1 MMKLTIGK
9 DDIQA
14 VLAKYGGSNAVAGY
28 VEEAKMFAFPLPKYY
43 VAVIDE
49 ANLTLVQMD
58 MKFREKAAEVL
69 PLSTITDVKISN
81 MIVKKVTIKTTNT
94 TYRILIRPL
103 SIGIG
108 DEQKELLRRFESMAN

>member
-1 MMKLTIGK
+1 MKLTIGK

-14 VLAKYGGSNAVAGY
+14 VRAKYGGPNAVAGY
-28 VEEAKMFAFPLPKYY
+28 VEEAKLLAFPLPKYY

-49 ANLTLVQMD
+49 TNLTLVQMD
-58 MKFREKAAEVL
+58 MKFREKAVEVL
-69 PLSTITDVKISN
+69 PLSAITDVKISS
-81 MIVKKVTIKTTNT
+81 MIVKKVTIKTTNA